1 VLVPLAVAGVL
12 VFGLAAPASA
22 GPLPPLPLPTL
33 LPLPLPTLLP
43 LPLPTLPPL
52 LPRPPAPVPTPAPA
66 PAPAPLPN
74 QPPPAPPAQPR
85 AGGTT
90 PGSPGTTAPGQPG
103 PTPTAPDFYPELPF
117 DPITTPSAAR
127 VQALYTALKRIQ
139 ALQNELATG
148 TTRLATERK
157 ALAAA
162 ESVVADAAARRDEGG
177 RELFM
182 TPTRPGTTTLTVLG
196 VDPTD
201 LRIKDIDRAVR
212 ELEVAQSSA
221 DRARGQVTRTTV
233 ALAVARRELATQQAA
248 AGALR
253 APVAALSV
261 VNTGRLL
268 RPVDGPLTSPF
279 GTRYDPYYHV
289 WQLHAGLD
297 LAAAAGTPIRAAA
310 GGTVVR
316 AGWFGGYGNY
326 TCLAH
331 GVVDGQR
338 LMTCYGH
345 QSQLLVRPGQQVS
358 AGQVIGRVGTTGAST
373 GPHLHFEV
381 RLGGRPVDPRPWL

>member
-1 VLVPLAVAGVL
+1 
-12 VFGLAAPASA
+12 
-22 GPLPPLPLPTL
+22 
-33 LPLPLPTLLP
+33 
-43 LPLPTLPPL
+43 
-52 LPRPPAPVPTPAPA
+52 
-66 PAPAPLPN
+66 
-74 QPPPAPPAQPR
+74 
-85 AGGTT
+85 
-90 PGSPGTTAPGQPG
+90 
-103 PTPTAPDFYPELPF
+103 
-117 DPITTPSAAR
+117 

-139 ALQNELATG
+139 ALQNEIATG

-162 ESVVADAAARRDEGG
+162 DAVVADAAARRDAGG

-182 TPTRPGTTTLTVLG
+182 TPARVGTTPLTVLG
-196 VDPTD
+196 IDPAD
-201 LRIKDIDRAVR
+201 LRIKDIDRAAR
-212 ELEVAQSSA
+212 ELETGQSIA
-221 DRARGQVTRTTV
+221 DRARGEVTRTTV
-233 ALAVARRELATQQAA
+233 ALAVARRELATQQAT

-261 VNTGRLL
+261 LSAVSTGGRLL

-297 LAAAAGTPIRAAA
+297 LAAPAGTPIRAAA
-310 GGTVVR
+310 VGSVVR

-345 QSQLLVRPGQQVS
+345 QSQLLVRPGQRVS